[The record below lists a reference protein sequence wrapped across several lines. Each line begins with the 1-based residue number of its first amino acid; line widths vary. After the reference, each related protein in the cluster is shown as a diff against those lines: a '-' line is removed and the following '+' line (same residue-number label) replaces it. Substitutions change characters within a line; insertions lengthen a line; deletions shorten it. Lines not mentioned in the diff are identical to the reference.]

1 MLRISK
7 ELVQG
12 RMNTNGLPTRKL
24 LMQLLEA
31 VALIRA
37 GYLILEAIMIHMEC
51 LIEEENWTSSQLT
64 ALTHSLSD

>member
-12 RMNTNGLPTRKL
+12 RTNTNGLPTKKL
-24 LMQLLEA
+24 LMQLLDK

-37 GYLILEAIMIHMEC
+37 GYLILEAIMTHMEC
-51 LIEEENWTSSQLT
+51 PIEK
-64 ALTHSLSD
+64 SLLLVGLVFNGGHKE

>member
-12 RMNTNGLPTRKL
+12 RTNTNGLPTKKL
-24 LMQLLEA
+24 LMQLLDK

-37 GYLILEAIMIHMEC
+37 GYLILEAIMTHMEC
-51 LIEEENWTSSQLT
+51 PIEEENWTSFQLT
-64 ALTHSLSD
+64 VLTHSLSD